1 MFWVAHEF
9 YWHLGDEKFARKK
22 FAQEFW
28 IGFHQWMMGFL
39 QKEKNEDCRLCV
51 CVCVF
56 FASCY
61 RSGEI
66 EKLAA

>member
-1 MFWVAHEF
+1 
-9 YWHLGDEKFARKK
+9 LGDEKFARKK

-28 IGFHQWMMGFL
+28 IGFDQWMMGFL
-39 QKEKNEDCRLCV
+39 QKEKTRIVDCV

-56 FASCY
+56 LASCC